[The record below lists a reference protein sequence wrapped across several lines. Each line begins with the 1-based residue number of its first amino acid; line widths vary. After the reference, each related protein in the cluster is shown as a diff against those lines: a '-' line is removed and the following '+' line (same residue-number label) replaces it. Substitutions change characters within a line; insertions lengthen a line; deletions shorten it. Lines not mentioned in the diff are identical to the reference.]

1 MYNLEKSTA
10 YFNNLKNF
18 LPGGVHYNFRLPW
31 EERPIP
37 LKSGKGTRVYDLDGN
52 VYVDFY
58 AKFGAMILGHN
69 HPGYNEALRES
80 IERILAVNHC
90 DIDEEVCELIVR
102 HIPCADKVRFG
113 LSGTEIVLN
122 ALRLARAYTG
132 KNRFIRFTGHYNG
145 NADNLLGGRMKSAE
159 YPVPVDYKGDF
170 RGTAGRA
177 ASIMEDQSFLIPW
190 NDINFLTEVVDSYHD
205 DIAAVLMEPV
215 CINGG
220 GIMPK
225 PGYLEQVRELC
236 DRYNIVLIFDEII
249 TGFRMGLSGA
259 QGYFNVT
266 PDLSTF
272 GKAIAGGGVPVSVL
286 AGKKEIMALLEE
298 KKVIHAGT
306 FNGYPLGLVAVK
318 TTIEILGENNGENY
332 RNMEEYTKQIHA
344 ILLEE
349 AHKVGI
355 PMVIQGPANCASYH
369 CTDRELTSSSDWNS
383 NIMFK
388 DAVINSALARVGILV
403 STVSRLYSNISVN
416 GDDVEFFK
424 ERVPAGLMAAKKIFD
439 EVYS

>member
-1 MYNLEKSTA
+1 MHNIEKSIA
-10 YFNNLKNF
+10 YFNNLKNY

-31 EERPIP
+31 EERPTP
-37 LKSGKGTRVYDLDGN
+37 LKNGRGTRVYDLDGN
-52 VYVDFY
+52 EYMDFY

-69 HPGYNEALRES
+69 HPRYNEALKES

-90 DIDEEVCELIVR
+90 DIDEEVCELLVR

-132 KNRFIRFTGHYNG
+132 KNRFIRFIGHYNG
-145 NADNLLGGRMKSAE
+145 NADNLLGGKMKSTE

-177 ASIMEDQSFLIPW
+177 ANIMEDQSFLIPW
-190 NDINFLTEVVDSYHD
+190 NDIDFLTEIVDKYHD
-205 DIAAVLMEPV
+205 DIAALLMEPV

-220 GIMPK
+220 GIIPK

-236 DRYNIVLIFDEII
+236 DKYNIVLIFDEII

-259 QGYFNVT
+259 QGYLNVI

-272 GKAIAGGGVPVSVL
+272 GKAIAGGGVPVSIL
-286 AGKKEIMALLEE
+286 AGKEEIMHLLEE

-306 FNGYPLGLVAVK
+306 FNGYPLGMAAVK
-318 TTIEILGENNGENY
+318 ATIEILSENNGKNY
-332 RNMEEYTKQIHA
+332 QNMEKYTKQIHS

-349 AHKVGI
+349 AHKIGI
-355 PMVIQGPANCASYH
+355 PMVIQGPASCASYH
-369 CTDRELTSSSDWNS
+369 CTDKEIESSSDWNY

-388 DAVINSALARVGILV
+388 DAVINSELAKVGILI
-403 STVSRLYSNISVN
+403 STVSRIYSNISIN
-416 GDDVEFFK
+416 EKDVEIFR
-424 ERVPAGLMAAKKIFD
+424 ERVPAGLMAAKSVFD
-439 EVYS
+439 EVYN